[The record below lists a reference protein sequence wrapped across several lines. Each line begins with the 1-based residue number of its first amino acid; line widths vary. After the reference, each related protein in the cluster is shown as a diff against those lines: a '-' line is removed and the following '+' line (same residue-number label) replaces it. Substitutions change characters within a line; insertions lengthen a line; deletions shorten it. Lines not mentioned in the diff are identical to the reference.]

1 MADIERIVRDLRVRL
16 EESPNDRRLTM
27 TIEFNVRVGPG
38 PDGVD
43 NYTIIVPRM
52 IDGRLDRL
60 IGEFK
65 KIISDEDQV
74 VRDLVVDKDVLIDLQ
89 QIT

>member
-1 MADIERIVRDLRVRL
+1 MADIERTVRDLRVRL

-27 TIEFNVRVGPG
+27 TIEFSVRVGPG

-52 IDGRLDRL
+52 VDRKLDRL
-60 IGEFK
+60 LSEFK
-65 KIISDEDQV
+65 KIISDEDPV

-89 QIT
+89 QV